1 MVDRVCANSWQ
12 QGRDS
17 LTIPLGAT
25 YLGEGR
31 TEFLVWAPKVKTV
44 DVHLLD
50 SGERLVPLEKDERDY
65 HHAIIENAKPG
76 TRYFYRLDGGTERP
90 DPASRLQPQGVHGPS
105 EIVDPYFA
113 WQDQNWS
120 GLPLQEYI
128 IYELHVGAFTP
139 EGTLDA
145 AIRHLEELKQLG
157 ITAIELMPLAQFPGS
172 RNWGYDGV
180 YPFAVQ
186 NSYGGPAALKGFV
199 AACHRL
205 GLAVILDVVYN
216 HLGPEGNYVSDFGP
230 YFTERYRTPWGPAL
244 NLDGPYSDEVRRFLI
259 ENALTWISD
268 FHIDALRL
276 DAIHAIVDPSA
287 RPFLEELGV
296 AIHAEAGQLDRH
308 VYVIPESDRND
319 SRVITSRELGGYGL
333 DAQWNDD
340 FHHAL
345 HTLVT
350 AETAGYY
357 QDFGKLA
364 DLVKAYREGYV
375 YSGQYSS
382 YRQRRHGNPS
392 AHLAAQQFVVFA
404 QNHDQVGN
412 RMLGDRL
419 SQLVPFEA
427 LKALAGAV
435 LLSPFIPLLFM
446 GEEYGETAPFLYFVS
461 HGDADLIEATRK
473 GRQREFVAF
482 RWQGEIPDPQAEAT
496 FLRSKLRREL
506 QHGALAEFYKELIR
520 LRRSLPAL
528 ASLSKEN
535 LEIHGWEEEKV
546 LLIRRGRECDQVL
559 EIFNFATTGSTIPLP
574 LPRGRWRKVLDSKEA
589 RWKGHGTC
597 APDELESQGEIIL
610 SLPPHTLWVFDRP
623 VARGS

>member
-1 MVDRVCANSWQ
+1 M
-12 QGRDS
+12 
-17 LTIPLGAT
+17 TIPLGAT

-31 TEFLVWAPKVKTV
+31 TEFLVWAPKVKAV

-50 SGERLVPLEKDERDY
+50 SAERLLPLEKDERDY
-65 HHAIIENAKPG
+65 HHAIVENAVPG
-76 TRYFYRLDGGTERP
+76 TRYSYRLDGGTERP
-90 DPASRLQPQGVHGPS
+90 DPASRFQPQGVHGPS
-105 EIVDPYFA
+105 EIVDPQFN
-113 WQDQNWS
+113 WQDQDWS
-120 GLPLQEYI
+120 GLPIQEYI

-145 AIRHLEELKQLG
+145 AIQQLEELKQLG

-186 NSYGGPAALKGFV
+186 NSYGGPAALKRFV

-205 GLAVILDVVYN
+205 GLAVILDVVHN
-216 HLGPEGNYVSDFGP
+216 HLGPEGNYVSDFAP
-230 YFTERYRTPWGPAL
+230 YFTERYRTPWGSAF
-244 NLDGPYSDEVRRFLI
+244 NLDGPYSDEVRRYLI
-259 ENALTWISD
+259 ENALTWIGD

-296 AIHAEAGQLDRH
+296 AVHDQARRLNRQ
-308 VYVIPESDRND
+308 VCVIPESDRND
-319 SRVITSRELGGYGL
+319 SRVITPRELGGYGL

-350 AETAGYY
+350 GETAGYY

-382 YRQRRHGNPS
+382 YRRRRHGNSS
-392 AHLAAQQFVVFA
+392 AHLAPQQFVVFA

-427 LKALAGAV
+427 LKVVAGAV

-461 HGDADLIEATRK
+461 HSDADLIEATRK
-473 GRQREFVAF
+473 GRQHEFAAF

-506 QHGALAEFYKELIR
+506 RREAQHGALAEFYSELIR
-520 LRRSLPAL
+520 LRRNLPAL
-528 ASLSKEN
+528 ARLGKED
-535 LEIHGWEEEKV
+535 LEIDGWEAEKV
-546 LLIRRGRECDQVL
+546 LLIRRGCEADQVL
-559 EIFNFATTGSTIPLP
+559 EIFNFATSSSTLP
-574 LPRGRWRKVLDSKEA
+574 LPIPPGRWRKMLDSKET
-589 RWKGHGTC
+589 RWKGDGSTL
-597 APDELESQGEIIL
+597 PDEIESHGQL
-610 SLPPHTLWVFDRP
+610 NLTLPPHTLWVLDLP
-623 VARGS
+623 VAPES

>member
-1 MVDRVCANSWQ
+1 V
-12 QGRDS
+12 
-17 LTIPLGAT
+17 TIPLGAT
-25 YLGEGR
+25 HLGEGR
-31 TEFLVWAPKVKTV
+31 TQFLLWAPKVERV
-44 DVHLLD
+44 DVHLLG
-50 SGERLVPLEKDERDY
+50 SGERLLPLEKDERDY
-65 HHAIIENAKPG
+65 HRAIVPDTAPG
-76 TRYFYRLDGGTERP
+76 TCYFYRLDGGTERP
-90 DPASRLQPQGVHGPS
+90 DPASRFQPQGLHGPS
-105 EIVDPYFA
+105 EVVDPHFA
-113 WQDQNWS
+113 WQDHNWH
-120 GLPLQEYI
+120 GLPLQDYI
-128 IYELHVGAFTP
+128 IYELHVGTFTA

-145 AIRHLEELKQLG
+145 AIQHLEDVKELG
-157 ITAIELMPLAQFPGS
+157 ITAVELMPLAQFPGS

-186 NSYGGPAALKGFV
+186 NSYGGPAALKRFV

-205 GLAVILDVVYN
+205 GMAVILDVVYN

-244 NLDGPYSDEVRRFLI
+244 NLDGPYSDEVRRYLI
-259 ENALTWISD
+259 ENALTWITD

-296 AIHAEAGQLDRH
+296 ATHAQAARLNRQ

-319 SRVITSRELGGYGL
+319 SRIITSLERGGYGL

-350 AETAGYY
+350 GETAGYY

-364 DLVKAYREGYV
+364 DLVKAYQEGYV

-382 YRQRRHGNPS
+382 YRQRRHGNSS

-427 LKALAGAV
+427 LKVVAGAV

-461 HGDADLIEATRK
+461 HSDADLIEATRK
-473 GRQREFVAF
+473 GRQREFAAF
-482 RWQGEIPDPQAEAT
+482 RWQGEVPDPQAETT
-496 FLRSKLRREL
+496 FLRSKLHHELRRQA
-506 QHGALAEFYKELIR
+506 QHSALAEFYRELIR
-520 LRRSLPAL
+520 LRRNLPAL

-546 LLIRRGRECDQVL
+546 LLIRRGCESDQVL
-559 EIFNFATTGSTIPLP
+559 EVFNFAATRSTIPLP
-574 LPRGRWRKVLDSKEA
+574 FPMGRWRKVLDSKEA
-589 RWKGHGTC
+589 RWKGDGTSV
-597 APDELESQGEIIL
+597 PDELESQGEIIL

-623 VARGS
+623 VASGS